1 MTSKRTSQ
9 GIMITSAPRLNCCGY
24 SSIQQLFLKFL
35 TCISLVLDKEASHLS
50 VTVILSILTC
60 CLTVAH
66 FQLCPRAQEVPG
78 NEADKDARPLC
89 LYSGGS
95 TWSRA
100 ISTSSYPYCY
110 LDLQQQGTDG
120 PMYFTKSLHLSRLL
134 YIVIIKGQGKYC
146 L

>member
-1 MTSKRTSQ
+1 MTSRRTSQ

-35 TCISLVLDKEASHLS
+35 ICISLVLDKEASHLS
-50 VTVILSILTC
+50 ITVILSILTC
-60 CLTVAH
+60 SLTVAH
-66 FQLCPRAQEVPG
+66 FQLCSRPQEVPG
-78 NEADKDARPLC
+78 NEAGKNACPLI
-89 LYSGGS
+89 LYSGVS

-100 ISTSSYPYCY
+100 VSTSSYLYCY

-134 YIVIIKGQGKYC
+134 YIVIIKG
-146 L
+146 